1 MAKSLDSVHILMI
14 DFNSILSISKYLKH
28 LFMRLFSLF
37 FFILF
42 TNILDGQLATN
53 PHDVVYNHLKHLEV
67 EHKNARLSA
76 MSFHPDIPMEQRID
90 LAENLKQILDAKG
103 ILINVANIPNDP
115 EYRDSLSGNQ
125 TYVVTRELP
134 SITVEKYNN
143 NWFYS
148 KKTSAEIPVLF
159 KKTFPAWSHGIIN
172 NIPDVLKTHVLGVE
186 IWKFIG
192 LLIILIVS
200 FLLFKIFEKGI
211 DKFMQIS
218 IWDRLH
224 IEDRHL
230 PKLHRLARYFGI
242 IFFIG
247 LIRYFLPILVFNI
260 NISRPIF
267 QLINIVFT
275 FVAMLAVLKI
285 TDIIGVYLRKLTAAT
300 ASKIDDQLMP
310 IAVKGAKVAVIIM
323 GIFRILYLLDVNI
336 TALIAGL
343 SIGGLALAL
352 AAQDTVKNLIGSVM
366 IFFDRP
372 FHIGDYIMAMDF
384 EGTVEEV
391 GFRSSRIRKVDN
403 SLITVPNGNLTNA
416 TMINYGIRKFRLF
429 ETNLGFTYD
438 SDPKNI
444 SAFIDDLKGFFNQY
458 THIQEE
464 NHFVY
469 LRYLSASSIDVFV
482 RAYIDAPTFKDE
494 LTYRQELIFTI
505 MEKVKSNNL
514 AFAYPS
520 QSLYIES
527 MPQQNNHQ
535 KNVETNEKEIQ

>member
-1 MAKSLDSVHILMI
+1 MI
-14 DFNSILSISKYLKH
+14 AFNTKLSISKYLK
-28 LFMRLFSLF
+28 LFFMRLFSLF
-37 FFILF
+37 YFILV
-42 TNILDGQLATN
+42 TNILNAQLATN
-53 PHDVVYNHLKHLEV
+53 PHDVVYNHLKNLEV
-67 EHKNARLSA
+67 EHKNSSIAA
-76 MSFHPDIPMEQRID
+76 MSFHPDIPKEQRID

-103 ILINVANIPNDP
+103 ILIVVSGIPNDP

-134 SITVEKYNN
+134 SLTVEKYNN

-148 KKTSAEIPVLF
+148 KRTSTEIPVLF

-172 NIPDVLKTHVLGVE
+172 NIPDVLKTHFLGVE

-192 LLIILIVS
+192 LLTILIIS

-429 ETNLGFTYD
+429 ETNLGFTYN

-494 LTYRQELIFTI
+494 LAYRQELIFTI

-514 AFAYPS
+514 SFAYPS
-520 QSLYIES
+520 QSLYIAA
-527 MPQQNNHQ
+527 MPKQEDQQ
-535 KNVETNEKEIQ
+535 KNVTSSENHIQ